1 MRCKSTFTFYLFKPI
16 AQLFEKIG
24 MCFLAVRVIMSFIF
38 FVFTKTLSQLIFE
51 SMFKEVWYLMIK
63 EKADF
68 SLPFP

>member
-38 FVFTKTLSQLIFE
+38 CVYENAFE
-51 SMFKEVWYLMIK
+51 VNFECLLKEVWYSTIK